1 MENTPAHMG
10 KMEEQLKH
18 WGTQLDHLVAKVE
31 KAGADV
37 NSERRKRVDAL
48 KAKYQAAQAK
58 LSELK
63 VAGGEKWDTLK
74 TGVETAWSDLE
85 AAFKKM
91 KN

>member
-1 MENTPAHMG
+1 
-10 KMEEQLKH
+10 MEEQLKN
-18 WGTQLDHLVAKVE
+18 WGARLDHLVAKVE
-31 KAGADV
+31 KAGEEV

-48 KAKYQAAQAK
+48 KTKYAAAQAK

-63 VAGGEKWDTLK
+63 TAGSEKWDTLK
-74 TGVETAWSDLE
+74 TGVESAWSDLE

>member
-1 MENTPAHMG
+1 MG
-10 KMEEQLKH
+10 KMEEQLKPLGCRNSTT
-18 WGTQLDHLVAKVE
+18 WWRKS
-31 KAGADV
+31 KRAGADV

-48 KAKYQAAQAK
+48 KREVSGRAAK

-63 VAGGEKWDTLK
+63 QRGARKWDTLK

>member
-18 WGTQLDHLVAKVE
+18 WGAQLDHLVAKVE

-48 KAKYQAAQAK
+48 KTKYQAAQAK

-63 VAGGEKWDTLK
+63 AAGGEKWDTLK

>member
-18 WGTQLDHLVAKVE
+18 WVAQLDHLMAKVE

-48 KAKYQAAQAK
+48 KVKYQAAQAK

-63 VAGGEKWDTLK
+63 AAGGEKWDTLK